1 MVIIIPNENE
11 LYDEYIKR
19 ILDSRENV
27 KDSENYQEIHHIL
40 PRCMG
45 GEDNKENLICLYA
58 QEHYY
63 AHKLLALENPEN
75 NSLQYAWLAVT
86 GWKNKNHQDE
96 IKLSPE
102 EYEKVRINVANHMR
116 NRKIT
121 EETKHKIS
129 QNHADISGEKNPM
142 YGKHHTKETRE
153 KIRQANLGKKLSQEH
168 KDKISKSEKGRIVS
182 EQTKKKMGENHWDC
196 SNGKHPKARKVV
208 CNETGDVFDCAKEA
222 GIWAGLKGKN
232 TGTSIIAQIRNPLTK
247 KYAGHNPETKE
258 PLTWRYYTE

>member
-1 MVIIIPNENE
+1 MVVIIPNENE

-19 ILDSRENV
+19 ILDSRENI

-40 PRCMG
+40 PRCMD
-45 GEDNKENLICLYA
+45 GEDNKENLIYLYA

-75 NSLQYAWLAVT
+75 NSLQYAWWAISGLLS
-86 GWKNKNHQDE
+86 NKRNLQISADE
-96 IKLSPE
+96 YALVKSRMA
-102 EYEKVRINVANHMR
+102 KARIG
-116 NRKIT
+116 IQYT

-142 YGKHHTKETRE
+142 YGKHHTEEARE

-168 KDKISKSEKGRIVS
+168 KNKISKSGKGRIVS

-222 GIWAGLKGKN
+222 GVWAGLKGKN

-247 KYAGHNPETKE
+247 KYAGHHPETKE